1 MNRITLLV
9 LFMLFAFCGT
19 SHADVV
25 TLAEGSVF
33 EGTVYEEDQLG
44 YSFRV
49 DGGIIV
55 LLHPFVVSV
64 ENRTPTENER
74 GRLIRFKTKRY
85 DVTIKLGSLET
96 GSLTPFEEEVMDELN
111 TLAGIEPAIPY
122 PTILSLVAE
131 KFNLPTI
138 IVLLIDDKWL

>member
-1 MNRITLLV
+1 MNKIALLV

-25 TLAEGSVF
+25 TLADGSVF

-85 DVTIKLGSLET
+85 DVTEESADSMTIYEEDVLEESRRNSDT
-96 GSLTPFEEEVMDELN
+96 FDDAHVK
-111 TLAGIEPAIPY
+111 I
-122 PTILSLVAE
+122 VAE
-131 KFNLPTI
+131 KLDLPPI
-138 IVLLIDDKWL
+138 IVEMIFIKAWRPW

>member
-1 MNRITLLV
+1 MNRATLLV

-19 SHADVV
+19 SRADVV

-85 DVTIKLGSLET
+85 DVTTKLGSLET
-96 GSLTPFEEEVMDELN
+96 GSLTPFEEEVMDELS
-111 TLAGIEPAIPY
+111 TIASIEPAIPY

-131 KFNLPTI
+131 KFNLPII
-138 IVLLIDDKWL
+138 IVLLIDNK

>member
-1 MNRITLLV
+1 MTLLFSLLTVIRELTEMNRVTLLV
-9 LFMLFAFCGT
+9 LFLLFAPCGT

-85 DVTIKLGSLET
+85 DVTEESAD
-96 GSLTPFEEEVMDELN
+96 SMTPM
-111 TLAGIEPAIPY
+111 
-122 PTILSLVAE
+122 
-131 KFNLPTI
+131 
-138 IVLLIDDKWL
+138 